1 MNEETKELLKEI
13 KEYRDGMVVRN
24 LPFQWISDII
34 TKWETKKVRTTSE
47 KLQDELEPIKDFL
60 EEAEKEKKGL
70 EESYK
75 EAKRQTEERRSKEWI
90 EGYDKWKKNLKST

>member
-1 MNEETKELLKEI
+1 MNEETKELLQEI

-34 TKWETKKVRTTSE
+34 TKWETKNVKTTSE

-60 EEAEKEKKGL
+60 EEAIKEEKEL
-70 EESYK
+70 NDSYK
-75 EAKRQTEERRSKEWI
+75 ESVRQTEERRSKEWI
-90 EGYDKWKKNLKST
+90 EGYNKWKKSQKST

>member
-1 MNEETKELLKEI
+1 MNEEIKGLIKEM

-34 TKWETKKVRTTSE
+34 TKLETK
-47 KLQDELEPIKDFL
+47 KDFL
-60 EEAEKEKKGL
+60 EEAEKEKKEL

-90 EGYDKWKKNLKST
+90 EGYNKWKKNQQST